1 LIIIIT
7 IVIILLLNQLLF
19 LYRNI
24 MVLLQDKKIA
34 NKIHNK
40 LSMFNN
46 KYDPIPTERELSFSL
61 LC

>member
-19 LYRNI
+19 LYRNT